1 MFEIQIE
8 PEFSLDLL
16 HPGHTTELF
25 AVVEKNRDHLREW
38 LPWLDHS
45 KEENDTREFI
55 KTTMKQHADDMG
67 FQAAMVFESKIVG
80 VVGYHPLDRMN
91 RSGGIGYW
99 LAKEHEGNGLMTKAS
114 LKIIE
119 LGFGMLELEK
129 VTITCAPENRKS
141 RAIAERLGF
150 KLDGVLRQ
158 NEWLYD
164 HFVDSAVYSLL
175 KSEFKSV
182 QQ

>member
-8 PEFSLDLL
+8 QGFSLELL
-16 HPGHTTELF
+16 HPCHAAELF
-25 AVVEKNRDHLREW
+25 ALVDKNRDHLREW
-38 LPWLDHS
+38 LPWLDYS

-55 KTTMKQHADDMG
+55 KTTMKQYADGLG
-67 FQAAMVFESKIVG
+67 FQAAMVFKCKIVG
-80 VVGYHPLDRMN
+80 VIGYHPLDRLN

-99 LAKEHEGNGLMTKAS
+99 LDKQNEGNGLMTKAL

-119 LGFGMLELEK
+119 LGFGKLDLEK
-129 VTITCAPENRKS
+129 VTISCASENRKS
-141 RAIAERLGF
+141 RAVAERLGF
-150 KLDGVLRQ
+150 KLDGFLRQ

-164 HFVDSAVYSLL
+164 HFVDSAVYSML

-182 QQ
+182 HQ